1 MLAAIHKDYWLLVL
15 QEEAGGGSMSDE
27 AGVINIEDHRPHIHG
42 HAMCLGCKR
51 EWMAVAPESTTKIE
65 CPNCHSMDGR
75 FLGASR
81 NCSRCNYEKL
91 VLRERAA
98 MEQLDCRRWQECGRE
113 LSQEVDRL
121 RARAFYL
128 AAEND
133 KDKQRIA
140 ELERERE
147 ALIEVGR
154 AAAGIATNI
163 SGDPKRWELAV
174 DVLKGEPGAL
184 ARWMSREAK

>member
-1 MLAAIHKDYWLLVL
+1 
-15 QEEAGGGSMSDE
+15 MSDE

-140 ELERERE
+140 ELERERK
-147 ALIEVGR
+147 ALMEVVNEQAEDDGLWFVAESITEDMLQR
-154 AAAGIATNI
+154 ALRRLHAAAEG
-163 SGDPKRWELAV
+163 
-174 DVLKGEPGAL
+174 
-184 ARWMSREAK
+184 EAK

>member
-1 MLAAIHKDYWLLVL
+1 
-15 QEEAGGGSMSDE
+15 
-27 AGVINIEDHRPHIHG
+27 
-42 HAMCLGCKR
+42 
-51 EWMAVAPESTTKIE
+51 
-65 CPNCHSMDGR
+65 
-75 FLGASR
+75 
-81 NCSRCNYEKL
+81 
-91 VLRERAA
+91 

-147 ALIEVGR
+147 ALMEVVNEQAEDDGLWFVAESITEDMLQR
-154 AAAGIATNI
+154 ALRRLHAAAEG
-163 SGDPKRWELAV
+163 
-174 DVLKGEPGAL
+174 
-184 ARWMSREAK
+184 EAK